1 MHRGHSKRAPLVY
14 ERLRKISCWMVEA
27 EFGIVNP
34 HDVPNTTSRLL
45 LGDSHSDPR
54 GALACE
60 QMTDGTSSA
69 NDYEKTFS

>member
-1 MHRGHSKRAPLVY
+1 
-14 ERLRKISCWMVEA
+14 MVEA

-54 GALACE
+54 EELACE